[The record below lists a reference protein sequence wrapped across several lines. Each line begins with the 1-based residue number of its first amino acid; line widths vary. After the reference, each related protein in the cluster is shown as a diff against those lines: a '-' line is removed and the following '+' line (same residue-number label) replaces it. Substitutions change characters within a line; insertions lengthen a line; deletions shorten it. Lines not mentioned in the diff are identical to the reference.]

1 MANNKKMIGEGTYG
15 KVFLVRAS
23 SGEPSVLK
31 ECDMAGLP
39 QTEVEATLNE
49 VRVLKRLQHPNI
61 VAYKQ
66 AYIRADTLCIEMEW
80 AAGALPAFQS
90 ALPIASLRPFHASV
104 RGRPGPSDQRAA
116 SVQAAD

>member
-1 MANNKKMIGEGTYG
+1 MANHKKMIGEGTYG

-104 RGRPGPSDQRAA
+104 RWRPWA
-116 SVQAAD
+116 SH